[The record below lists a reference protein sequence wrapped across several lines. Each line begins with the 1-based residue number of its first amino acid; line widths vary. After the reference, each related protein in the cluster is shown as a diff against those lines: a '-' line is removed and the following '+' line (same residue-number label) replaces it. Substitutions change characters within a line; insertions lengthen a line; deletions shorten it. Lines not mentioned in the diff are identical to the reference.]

1 VCGYALALPREHPVS
16 NSNSASRATPQVESV
31 GILGAAVT
39 VTVAVEVL
47 LARFES
53 RVSVATVA
61 VLATVPDVLGLLTTS
76 WTVATPLAGTA
87 PREQLT
93 VLVPEQDDPAGDGVA
108 ETNVVPAGRTSPTIA
123 FAAGLGPAFVTVRV

>member
-1 VCGYALALPREHPVS
+1 M
-16 NSNSASRATPQVESV
+16 
-31 GILGAAVT
+31 LGAAVT

-61 VLATVPDVLGLLTTS
+61 VLTTVPDVLGLLTTS
-76 WTVATPLAGTA
+76 TMVAEPPAA
-87 PREQLT
+87 RVPREQPT

-108 ETNVVPAGRTSPTIA
+108 ETNVVPAGRTSPTTA
-123 FAAGLGPAFVTVRV
+123 FAAGWDPHS

>member
-1 VCGYALALPREHPVS
+1 M
-16 NSNSASRATPQVESV
+16 
-31 GILGAAVT
+31 LGAAVT

-61 VLATVPDVLGLLTTS
+61 VLTTVPDVLGLLTTS
-76 WTVATPLAGTA
+76 TMVADLPAA
-87 PREQLT
+87 RVPREQLT

-108 ETNVVPAGRTSPTIA
+108 ETNVVPAGRTSPTTA

>member
-1 VCGYALALPREHPVS
+1 MAPQRVVS
-16 NSNSASRATPQVESV
+16 DSNSASRARPQVESV
-31 GILGAAVT
+31 GTLGGAALTVT
-39 VTVAVEVL
+39 VTVTVDVL

-61 VLATVPDVLGLLTTS
+61 VLAIVPDLLGPATTS
-76 WTVATPLAGTA
+76 TTVAEPPAA
-87 PREQLT
+87 RVPSEQLT
-93 VLVPEQDDPAGDGVA
+93 VLVPEQYDPAGDGVA